1 MRHDGKMIRVVAMA
15 GITAGITGDFGW
27 DTFYGPMGVSELG
40 TYNWYFGPEL
50 KGWWLEVIGLSI
62 DNHRLEFWRFFFY
75 IYNMV

>member
-1 MRHDGKMIRVVAMA
+1 MRHDGRMIRVVAMA

-27 DTFYGPMGVSELG
+27 DTVYGPMGVSELG

-62 DNHRLEFWRFFFY
+62 DNHRLEFWRFFFLY
-75 IYNMV
+75 L